1 MRPRIV
7 IIMGAIL
14 YLCSVSSLAAD
25 AELRTLRKNPFSQ
38 PEVVNKPPPPPPA
51 AVVAK
56 VVLPAEEVK
65 LDLSATM
72 VSATNPMV
80 VVDGELLAIGDK
92 IEGLKLI
99 AVMEGSAV
107 FSRGGKKYAFV
118 VDDQREK

>member
-1 MRPRIV
+1 MRPRI
-7 IIMGAIL
+7 ITITGAIL
-14 YLCSVSSLAAD
+14 YLCVVSNLAAD
-25 AELRTLRKNPFSQ
+25 VELRTLRKNPFSQ
-38 PEVVNKPPPPPPA
+38 PEVVNKPPPPPPVA
-51 AVVAK
+51 ARI
-56 VVLPAEEVK
+56 VLPVEEVK

>member
-1 MRPRIV
+1 MRPRI
-7 IIMGAIL
+7 ITITGAIL
-14 YLCSVSSLAAD
+14 YLCVVSNLAAD
-25 AELRTLRKNPFSQ
+25 VELRTLRKNPFSQ
-38 PEVVNKPPPPPPA
+38 PEVVNKPPPPPP
-51 AVVAK
+51 VVAE